1 MSEMNR
7 RRFLKYLGAGATLV
21 GVAASGYYIYN
32 ARLGRN
38 PGVTIPTTAHTSTIV
53 DYPPYADFKW
63 KPHYLNPT
71 DQQIVQFMNTS
82 YDLGGDP
89 LTSTWL
95 VDNKEMSHEHD
106 YSTKLPVGEHVV
118 DLQVSDG
125 KQTRV
130 NSATITVEPD
140 QIYQTKPF
148 HITYKGVNYFT
159 DNVAPEWAVGVPTPT
174 DDAMDEQLDTLR
186 HELGCNAICVNGGI
200 LEDRMI
206 ECGQLAVEK
215 GFERIYIL
223 PRYMG
228 ASVEETVDKIGKFAQ
243 KVKPLREASDAVV
256 YCVGHEFGLE
266 TSIVKGN
273 TWFERL
279 ASLNGSHAQQEWNK
293 VRRILPKMFKD
304 IIATCKANYGYE
316 IAYASIASES
326 ADGLVPWADHI
337 FESVGVDA
345 YVQPVTG
352 WTEDW
357 IYRLLQS
364 LKRFGKPVHSME
376 TGCMTYS
383 GAAHNG
389 GDQQLNVWADRP
401 YDEDEQ
407 ANYIGR
413 YCELLNRAR
422 IEGYFYTE
430 YNDNFDKGYGLY
442 NGNRRKKGF
451 YMYKSYQRV
460 S

>member
-1 MSEMNR
+1 LDR
-7 RRFLKYLGAGATLV
+7 RRFLKYVGAGA
-21 GVAASGYYIYN
+21 VAAGGAAAAYYLRN
-32 ARLGRN
+32 APLGRE
-38 PGVTIPTTAHTSTIV
+38 PEATVPTITQTATTV
-53 DYPPYADFKW
+53 DYPPYPDFKYR
-63 KPHYLNPT
+63 PYYLNPT
-71 DQQIVQFMNTS
+71 DQQTIQFTNTS

-89 LTSTWL
+89 LTHTWL
-95 VDNKEMSHEHD
+95 VDKKVVSHEGD
-106 YSTKLPVGEHVV
+106 YSTKLSQGEHVV

-130 NSATITVEPD
+130 KSATIAVDPD
-140 QIYQTKPF
+140 QIYPVKPL
-148 HITYKGVNYFT
+148 HLKCKGVNYFT
-159 DNVAPEWAVGVPTPT
+159 DNICPEWSGGVPNPT
-174 DDAMDEQLDTLR
+174 DDEMEEQLDTLR
-186 HELGCNAICVNGGI
+186 LELGCNAICVNGGL

-206 ECGQLAVEK
+206 ECGQLAAEN
-215 GFERIYIL
+215 GFQRVYIL

-228 ASVEETVDKIGKFAQ
+228 ASVEETVDRIGTFAR

-279 ASLNGSHAQQEWNK
+279 ASLNGSNAQQEWNK

-304 IIATCKANYGYE
+304 VIDTCKANYGHE

-326 ADGLVPWADHI
+326 SDGLVPWEDPI

-345 YVQPVTG
+345 YVQPATG

-364 LKRFGKPVHSME
+364 LKRFGRPVHSME
-376 TGCMTYS
+376 TGCMTFS
-383 GAAHNG
+383 GAGQNG
-389 GDQQLNVWADRP
+389 GNQQLNAWADQP

-422 IEGYFYTE
+422 IDGYFYTE

-442 NGNRRKKGF
+442 NGKRRKKGF
-451 YMYKSYQRV
+451 YVYKSYQR
-460 S
+460 SP